1 MSENFSYEVRIFY
14 EDTDSGGIVYY
25 ANYLKFMER
34 ARSEL
39 IRKLGFTQSDIAH
52 KYSLKFVVS
61 RINLNF
67 INPSYLD
74 DIITINTEIS
84 NMKKASIIFEQKII
98 NQNSDK
104 IVEAECQIVCVD
116 DELNVVQIPDEINK
130 ALREFYG

>member
-1 MSENFSYEVRIFY
+1 MSGNFSYEVRIFY

-39 IRKLGFTQSDIAH
+39 IRELGFTQSSIAD

-74 DIITINTEIS
+74 DIITVNTRIS
-84 NMKKASIIFEQKII
+84 SMKKASIVFEQEII
-98 NQNSDK
+98 NQNSDR

-116 DELNVVQIPDEINK
+116 NELNVIQIPDNINK
-130 ALREFYG
+130 ALRKFYG

>member
-1 MSENFSYEVRIFY
+1 MSGIFSYEVRIFY

-39 IRKLGFTQSDIAH
+39 IRELGFTQSSIAD

-74 DIITINTEIS
+74 DIITVNTRIS
-84 NMKKASIIFEQKII
+84 SMKKASIVFEQEII
-98 NQNSDK
+98 NQNSDR
-104 IVEAECQIVCVD
+104 IIEAECQIVCVD
-116 DELNVVQIPDEINK
+116 NELNVIQIPDNINK
-130 ALREFYG
+130 ELKKFYG